1 MYKPAPPRPKKTN
14 IVRSR
19 NGCRGCRE
27 RRTKVRDAAHF
38 EVIKIS
44 LTAQLKCDEKTPV
57 CGTCF
62 RLGKPCERVRP
73 ELKFHIVT
81 APATGS
87 SDASSSKFKTTGGR
101 ISNDGFE
108 SPYDLPTPSGDLV
121 RSLQH
126 TERDVFYST
135 YWEDRCLPALPPMF
149 RSITGL
155 LNFAPLRGAVL
166 ALSACNISRIQA
178 ERKSSTSIVSSS
190 SYRPSLQHQTRSQL
204 YYSSAIKNF
213 TSLTSHDYNN
223 NLHLILVILVTFGY
237 LESSMGNFHG
247 FNCHLQGLSG
257 FLVELRQAT
266 EDPLIRGLLAA
277 WFQSQFLVWWAR
289 TYFSSL
295 DVQRHLPSIHLPAV
309 LSESPGSLYERRAVV
324 LSMLCESHRVNTKET
339 LGHWAQSDPWSVT
352 NLESFHVGAK
362 PHWAVELEN
371 ASKRL
376 DAWILH
382 LPLSEQPIKEET
394 SSNSPILFQSHDA
407 ALNFAYYATARIMQC
422 LSFLYSL
429 QTHDSRGL
437 LNGCAETEG
446 WVLLLLQIAQGVD
459 LRTSITMNTYTIGF
473 SGLLLAASL
482 RCQDLSLGVR
492 IEQWLQTLESMQPTE
507 EGAFPVYQTL
517 AVVKAINRQRMIGRD
532 VFGVSQPV
540 DDGGGTPKFYGYN
553 SQMIR
558 SLLMHG
564 RCRASGEFFS
574 ENMELGI

>member
-19 NGCRGCRE
+19 NGCKGCRE
-27 RRTKVRDAAHF
+27 RRTKVRDTAAHS

-73 ELKFHIVT
+73 ELKFHVVT
-81 APATGS
+81 APTTGS
-87 SDASSSKFKTTGGR
+87 TVASSSKFKATEEPIYKTD
-101 ISNDGFE
+101 SE
-108 SPYDLPTPSGDLV
+108 LSYSLPTPSGDLV

-155 LNFAPLRGAVL
+155 LDFAPLRGAVL

-178 ERKSSTSIVSSS
+178 EPKSSANIVSSS

-247 FNCHLQGLSG
+247 FNCHVQGLSG

-266 EDPLIRGLLAA
+266 EDPLIRDLLAA

-295 DVQRHLPSIHLPAV
+295 EVQRHLPSIHLPAV
-309 LSESPGSLYERRAVV
+309 FSESPGSLYERRAVV

-339 LGHWAQSDPWSVT
+339 LGRWAWSVT
-352 NLESFHVGAK
+352 NPESFHVETK
-362 PHWAVELEN
+362 PPWAVELEN

-376 DAWILH
+376 DTWILH
-382 LPLSEQPIKEET
+382 LPLSEQPIKEAT
-394 SSNSPILFQSHDA
+394 SSHSPILFQSHDA

-437 LNGCAETEG
+437 FNGCAETEK

-492 IEQWLQTLESMQPTE
+492 IEQWLQNLESMQPTE

-517 AVVKAINRQRMIGRD
+517 AVVKAINQQRMIGRD

-564 RCRASGEFFS
+564 RCRASGEFFT